1 MKKLFLALF
10 FLTTVFFPYRAGCAS
25 DGENGIFKVALTG
38 KYPPFSFYSH
48 EGTLTG
54 FDVDVSKKIASHL
67 KKKAVFVAT
76 EWDGILAGLLARKYD
91 VIIGSMAITPEREK
105 QVNFSVPYYTSGAQL
120 FVRSDRSGEI
130 RSVSDLRGKRVGVG
144 LGETYEHYLENRYP
158 RIETVTYKSTVDIF
172 QDMLIGRI
180 DGFVTDKLVGS
191 YQIRSADMP
200 FVAAGPLLYK
210 EKIGIPVRKDDALLL
225 KQINKAVLYLEKTGE
240 IAELHEKW
248 FGVGERNGETKK
260 QAGMSGSVIVR
271 KLAKGFGITLFVAF
285 ISLAFGFTLALPW
298 GIALNNSRF
307 PLYGVFRFADDFVR
321 GTPLLI
327 QLFFVYFGAP
337 QMGVTLSPIQSAVI
351 TLTLNS
357 AAYLAEVVRSGLMSV
372 DRGQTLAGRAL
383 GLSRLQVFSFVVGP
397 QAFRVALPPLMNSVV
412 AFLKDTT
419 LISVICVSEVIRE
432 AQSII
437 SVTYNPMKYY
447 FIVAVMFFAFTFPL
461 MKLAGRIERKIK
473 QRGFSHD

>member
-10 FLTTVFFPYRAGCAS
+10 FLITIFFPYRAGCAS

-54 FDVDVSKKIASHL
+54 FDVDVSNKIASHL
-67 KKKAVFVAT
+67 GKKAVFVAT

-91 VIIGSMAITPEREK
+91 VIIGSMAITTEREK

-120 FVRSDRSGEI
+120 FVRSDHSGEI
-130 RSVSDLRGKRVGVG
+130 RSISDLRGKRVGVG
-144 LGETYEHYLENRYP
+144 IGETYEHYLENRYP
-158 RIETVTYKSTVDIF
+158 RIETVPYKSTVDIF

-191 YQIRSADMP
+191 YQIRSSDMP

-225 KQINKAVLYLEKTGE
+225 KQINEAVLYLEKKGE

-248 FGVGERNGETKK
+248 FGERNGETKK
-260 QAGMSGSVIVR
+260 ETGMSGSVIVR
-271 KLAKGFGITLFVAF
+271 KLAKGFGITLIVAF
-285 ISLAFGFTLALPW
+285 ISLVFGFTLALPW
-298 GIALNNSRF
+298 GIVLNNSRF
-307 PLYGVFRFADDFVR
+307 PLYGVFRFVDDFVR

-351 TLTLNS
+351 ALTLNS

-383 GLSRLQVFSFVVGP
+383 GLSKIQVFTFVVGP
-397 QAFRVALPPLMNSVV
+397 QAFRVALPPLMNSV
-412 AFLKDTT
+412 
-419 LISVICVSEVIRE
+419 
-432 AQSII
+432 
-437 SVTYNPMKYY
+437 
-447 FIVAVMFFAFTFPL
+447 
-461 MKLAGRIERKIK
+461 RIPQGYDADFRYLRK
-473 QRGFSHD
+473 RSNT

>member
-1 MKKLFLALF
+1 MKKLFIFLL
-10 FLTTVFFPYRAGCAS
+10 FLTAAFFPYRTYCAS
-25 DGENGIFKVALTG
+25 GGENDVFKVALTG

-48 EGTLTG
+48 EGTLAG
-54 FDVDVSKKIASHL
+54 FDVDVSKKIASRL
-67 KKKAVFVAT
+67 GKKTVFVAT

-120 FVRSDRSGEI
+120 FIRSDRSDEI
-130 RSVSDLRGKRVGVG
+130 RNIADLRGKKVGVG
-144 LGETYEHYLENRYP
+144 VGETYEYYLEENYP
-158 RIETVTYKSTVDIF
+158 RIETAPYKSTVDIF
-172 QDMLIGRI
+172 QDMLVGRL
-180 DGFVTDKLVGS
+180 DGFVTDKLVGL
-191 YQIRSADMP
+191 YQIRSAAMP
-200 FVAAGPLLYK
+200 FVAVGPLLYR
-210 EKIGIPVRKDDALLL
+210 EKIGIPTRKDDALLL
-225 KQINKAVLYLEKTGE
+225 KQINEAIVHLEKTGE
-240 IAELHEKW
+240 IKEVYEKW
-248 FGVGERNGETKK
+248 FGVGEREERTKR
-260 QAGMSGSVIVR
+260 QTGMSGSVITR
-271 KLAKGFGITLFVAF
+271 KLAKGFGITLIVAF
-285 ISLAFGFTLALPW
+285 VSLVLGFALALPW
-298 GIALNNSRF
+298 GIILNNSRF
-307 PLYGVFRFADDFVR
+307 PLHGIFRFADDFVR

-337 QMGVTLSPIQSAVI
+337 QIGVTLSPIQSAII

-383 GLSRLQVFSFVVGP
+383 GLSKLQVFRFVVGP

-461 MKLAGRIERKIK
+461 MKLAGRVERKIK